1 MKKIINI
8 GGKDYTIQSSALTQ
22 FKYRDMTGRKLMQDI
37 NKIKDLRKENDDI
50 LAVLD
55 DFLEIL
61 LQITY
66 VMIIES
72 DVKQVGSFEDF
83 LKGIEKL
90 FDDTKWVDEVIDLA
104 VTPISGEIKQIP
116 NNSQSDEPIDEY
128 EVMALA
134 KRLNITMDD
143 MKEMS
148 FVSLLNILLS
158 TIENESFDGTR
169 KATQEDIDRVFG

>member
-8 GGKDYTIQSSALTQ
+8 GGKDYTMQSSALTQ
-22 FKYRDMTGRKLMQDI
+22 FKYRDMTGRKLLHDI
-37 NKIKDLRKENDDI
+37 NKIKDLREKNDDI

-66 VMIIES
+66 VMIVES

-90 FDDTKWVDEVIDLA
+90 FDDVKWVDEVIDLA
-104 VTPISGEIKQIP
+104 VTPISGGNQGNP
-116 NNSQSDEPIDEY
+116 QQF
-128 EVMALA
+128 A
-134 KRLNITMDD
+134 K
-143 MKEMS
+143 
-148 FVSLLNILLS
+148 
-158 TIENESFDGTR
+158 
-169 KATQEDIDRVFG
+169 

>member
-8 GGKDYTIQSSALTQ
+8 GGKDYTMQSSALTQ

-37 NKIKDLRKENDDI
+37 SKIENIRKNNDDI
-50 LAVLD
+50 LEVLD

-66 VMIIES
+66 VMIVES

-90 FDDTKWVDEVIDLA
+90 FDDMKWVDEVMELA
-104 VTPISGEIKQIP
+104 VTPISGGNKANPQ
-116 NNSQSDEPIDEY
+116 QF
-128 EVMALA
+128 A
-134 KRLNITMDD
+134 K
-143 MKEMS
+143 
-148 FVSLLNILLS
+148 
-158 TIENESFDGTR
+158 
-169 KATQEDIDRVFG
+169 

>member
-1 MKKIINI
+1 MKKIVNI
-8 GGKDYTIQSSALTQ
+8 GGKDYTMQSSALTQ

-37 NKIKDLRKENDDI
+37 NKIKDLREKGDDI

-66 VMIIES
+66 VMIVES
-72 DVKQVGSFEDF
+72 DAKQVNSFEDF

-104 VTPISGEIKQIP
+104 VTPISGGNQGNPQQFTK
-116 NNSQSDEPIDEY
+116 
-128 EVMALA
+128 
-134 KRLNITMDD
+134 
-143 MKEMS
+143 
-148 FVSLLNILLS
+148 
-158 TIENESFDGTR
+158 
-169 KATQEDIDRVFG
+169 